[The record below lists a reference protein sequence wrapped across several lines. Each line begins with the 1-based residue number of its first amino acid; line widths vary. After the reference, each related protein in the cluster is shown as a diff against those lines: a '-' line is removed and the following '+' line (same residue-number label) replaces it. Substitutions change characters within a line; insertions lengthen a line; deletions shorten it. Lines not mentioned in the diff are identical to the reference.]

1 MQLARR
7 SQSGDRDG
15 GSGST
20 RILGEAVGVTSP
32 VLKGAEAEAAIAK
45 VERKGKAIGEVANTG
60 RGKKH
65 LKPNMSA
72 EGP

>member
-1 MQLARR
+1 
-7 SQSGDRDG
+7 
-15 GSGST
+15 
-20 RILGEAVGVTSP
+20 LGEAVGVTSP